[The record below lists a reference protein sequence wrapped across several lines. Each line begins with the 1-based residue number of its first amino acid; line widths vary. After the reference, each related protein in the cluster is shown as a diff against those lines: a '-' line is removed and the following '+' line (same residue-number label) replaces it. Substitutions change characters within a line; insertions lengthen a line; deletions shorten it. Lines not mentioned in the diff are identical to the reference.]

1 MNSLR
6 GHSFSISPAARI
18 LVFVLLMLSWL
29 LMAANARGAA
39 TDGTSV
45 RLSNGMRVIFKPDHR
60 SPVAV
65 SLLCYRVGSMDEFN
79 GTTGVAHALEHMMFK
94 GTPDVPAGRFSRLIS
109 AAGGRENASTGKD
122 ATCYFEILQKSK
134 LPLALK
140 LEADRMTHLTL
151 AASDFAEEIKVVMEE
166 RRMRTDDQPHALV
179 YEHLMAAAFMAN
191 PYRRPVIGWMNDLE
205 NMHIQDVRHFYH
217 EWYAPNNAVLVIVGD
232 FKPEDAF
239 AQARRYFDGIKSH
252 KLPLRK
258 PQVEPPQ
265 RGIRRIA
272 VKAPAELPFL
282 LMGWHVPV
290 LRDAKTDW
298 EPYALD
304 VLVGV
309 LDGNG
314 AARLPRIL
322 VKENGVANDVDAG
335 YSDTARGPGM
345 FFVSATP
352 AIGKT
357 VSQTEAAVRAL
368 LQRLVDNGIT
378 PDELARVKAQVV
390 ADQVYARDSIFFQ
403 ARQIAMTEMAGIPY
417 TTLDLQ
423 IEKLKQVTA
432 EQVQQ
437 VAKKYLKDDNLTLAY
452 LEPQPLHGRK
462 PAPQHGIPHEVH

>member
-1 MNSLR
+1 LNSLR

-18 LVFVLLMLSWL
+18 MVFVVLMLSGL

-39 TDGTSV
+39 SDGTDI

-94 GTPDVPAGRFSRLIS
+94 GTPEVPAGQFSRLIS
-109 AAGGRENASTGKD
+109 AAGGRENAFTGKD
-122 ATCYFEILQKSK
+122 ATCYFEMLQKSK
-134 LPLALK
+134 LDLALK

-205 NMHIQDVRHFYH
+205 HLRIQDVRHFYH
-217 EWYAPNNAVLVIVGD
+217 EWYAPDNAVLVIAGD
-232 FKPEDAF
+232 FKPDQAF
-239 AQARRYFDGIKSH
+239 ALARRYFGDIKSRQ
-252 KLPLRK
+252 LPLRK

-335 YSDTARGPGM
+335 YSDTSRGPGM
-345 FFVSATP
+345 FYVSATP
-352 AIGKT
+352 AVGKT
-357 VSQTEAAVRAL
+357 VPQTEAAVRAL
-368 LQRLVDNGIT
+368 LQRLIDNGIT

-432 EQVQQ
+432 GQVQQ

-452 LEPQPLHGRK
+452 LVPQPLHGRK

>member
-6 GHSFSISPAARI
+6 GHSYSIPPSVRI
-18 LVFVLLMLSWL
+18 RVLLMLMLSCL
-29 LMAANARGAA
+29 LLAANARGADS
-39 TDGTSV
+39 DGTDI

-94 GTPDVPAGRFSRLIS
+94 GTPEVPAGQFSRLIS
-109 AAGGRENASTGKD
+109 AAGGRENAFTGKD
-122 ATCYFEILQKSK
+122 ATCYFEMLQKSK
-134 LPLALK
+134 LDLALK

-205 NMHIQDVRHFYH
+205 HLRIQDVRHFYH
-217 EWYAPNNAVLVIVGD
+217 EWYAPDNAVLVIAGD
-232 FKPEDAF
+232 FKPDDAF
-239 AQARRYFDGIKSH
+239 ARARRYFGDIKSR

-290 LRDAKTDW
+290 LRDARTDW

-335 YSDTARGPGM
+335 YSDTSRGPGM
-345 FFVSATP
+345 FYVSATP

-357 VSQTEAAVRAL
+357 VPQTEVAVRAL
-368 LQRLVDNGIT
+368 LQRLIDNGIT

-452 LEPQPLHGRK
+452 LVPQPLHGRK
-462 PAPQHGIPHEVH
+462 PAPPHGIPHEVH

>member
-18 LVFVLLMLSWL
+18 MVFVVLMLSGL

-39 TDGTSV
+39 SDGTDI
-45 RLSNGMRVIFKPDHR
+45 RLSNGMHVIFKPDHR

-94 GTPDVPAGRFSRLIS
+94 GTPDVPAGQFSRLIS
-109 AAGGRENASTGKD
+109 AAGGRENAFTGKD

-166 RRMRTDDQPHALV
+166 RRMRTGDQPHALV

-205 NMHIQDVRHFYH
+205 NMRIQDVRHFYH
-217 EWYAPNNAVLVIVGD
+217 EWYAPDNAVLVIVGD
-232 FKPEDAF
+232 FKPDDAF
-239 AQARRYFDGIKSH
+239 AQARRYFGGIKSR

-322 VKENGVANDVDAG
+322 VKQNGVANDVDAG
-335 YSDTARGPGM
+335 YSDTSRGPGM
-345 FFVSATP
+345 FIVSATP

-357 VSQTEAAVRAL
+357 VPQTEAAVRAL